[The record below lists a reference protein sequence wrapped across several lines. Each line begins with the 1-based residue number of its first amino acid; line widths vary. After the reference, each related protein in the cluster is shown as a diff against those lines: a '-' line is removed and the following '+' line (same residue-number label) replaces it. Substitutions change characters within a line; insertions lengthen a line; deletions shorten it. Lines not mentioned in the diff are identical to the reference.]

1 MRSSRDEY
9 WRYRRPLVRM
19 QFIFSR
25 RGQNL
30 DRNIT
35 PDRHPDPWVNL
46 LCGYMTEAVQA
57 LAAGGVQVQRSWLD
71 PEGPRDATIV
81 LAGSKALVFDEV
93 TGWRY
98 GRFVSGRQGVRTTL
112 SDISYVGGGVLL
124 DGRELT
130 HKILSGH
137 SAPRQEFRS
146 AADLRDGLDDAL
158 REVL

>member
-1 MRSSRDEY
+1 
-9 WRYRRPLVRM
+9 
-19 QFIFSR
+19 
-25 RGQNL
+25 L

-46 LCGYMTEAVQA
+46 LRGYMTEAVQA
-57 LAAGGVQVQRSWLD
+57 LTAGGLQVERSWLD

-81 LAGSKALVFDEV
+81 LAGSRALVFDEV

-98 GRFVSGRQGVRTTL
+98 GRFLAGQQGVRTTL
-112 SDISYVGGGVLL
+112 SDINYLGGGVLL
-124 DGRELT
+124 DTRELA
-130 HKILSGH
+130 HKVVSG
-137 SAPRQEFRS
+137 SWTPRQEYRS